1 MHEDNRKKKKKLNK
15 KISYLPTSSLIS
27 WLLNNKSV
35 KKICHWSSLT
45 SLCAFF
51 YHFLMSPFFKCS
63 DALIL
68 IEAVTIPLGLTM
80 SQVLS

>member
-1 MHEDNRKKKKKLNK
+1 MKCMKTTEKKKKKQENILFA
-15 KISYLPTSSLIS
+15 YLLPHFLAIEQQECE
-27 WLLNNKSV
+27 
-35 KKICHWSSLT
+35 KICHWSSLT

-68 IEAVTIPLGLTM
+68 IEAVTIPLVLTM